1 MKKKTFLSL
10 IIISILLFTA
20 ACEIIN
26 PPSPPKPALPT
37 ATRKPTRT
45 PEQVLPTPLPSVV
58 PTDEQATPT
67 QEQAVPTQEAI
78 LTPEPATEF
87 ASTRMQ
93 DDIWFT
99 YNADLW
105 RSSGDSSFPHLLSTR
120 YPECRIYLNN
130 GHGMGDIFTYEA
142 NELTIEGLLF
152 TVSTWS
158 YVGTEAVALKGYTW
172 EDSFFFSIENPDA
185 SGLSPQCLV
194 ESEEV
199 LRQSIRHGF
208 DPVTGPQEASDVYPP
223 VVYSK
228 DGNIYAYF
236 IESGNIIAVTE
247 GGGEWEGE
255 ELPRYFHPRVSPN
268 GLYVAYQRIDK
279 GQVLVYSFETGR
291 IWSLDINEPE
301 ESYSD
306 KIVGWDKHNILYINR
321 VIGEC
326 RYMEGEDGTPE
337 HSYVMRFVIN
347 EEDLQ
352 YVTDL
357 PVMDSSADSHS
368 IGVDISP
375 SGRFLTYRA
384 TYCQPVWPQKEYVYD
399 LQTGAIHD
407 YGMAGY
413 TSLSNQE
420 DRLAYP
426 SKELFEQTNNIYVVI
441 SALEGNTGAFLNGM
455 DDTSTVWSAP
465 DWSFDDRYL
474 VMEQR
479 PINIPHMKKYDAG
492 IWWELG
498 SGGIVM
504 VDTQDIEEPYLTLTD
519 LDSEN
524 GDWAFG
530 AWSPQDYRMVL
541 LWRGEIDEETNEY
554 ASILWMFEPFT
565 NTAFIIDQ
573 GLHIEGVDW

>member
-1 MKKKTFLSL
+1 MKKKIFLSL
-10 IIISILLFTA
+10 IIFSILLFTA

-26 PPSPPKPALPT
+26 PPSPPKPVLPT

-67 QEQAVPTQEAI
+67 QEPAVPTQEAI

-236 IESGNIIAVTE
+236 IESDNIIAVTE

-279 GQVLVYSFETGR
+279 GQVLVYSFETCR

>member
-45 PEQVLPTPLPSVV
+45 PEQALPTPLPSVV

-158 YVGTEAVALKGYTW
+158 YVGTEDVALKGYTR
-172 EDSFFFSIENPDA
+172 EDNFFFSVENPDA

-208 DPVTGPQEASDVYPP
+208 DPVAGSLEAGDVYPP

-236 IESGNIIAVTE
+236 IESDNIIAVTE

-279 GQVLVYSFETGR
+279 GQVLVYSFETGK

-479 PINIPHMKKYDAG
+479 PINIPHMNEYDAG

-498 SGGIVM
+498 STGILM

>member
-158 YVGTEAVALKGYTW
+158 YVGTEDVALKGYTW

-236 IESGNIIAVTE
+236 IESDNIIAVTKD
-247 GGGEWEGE
+247 GGEYVGE
-255 ELPRYFHPRVSPN
+255 DIPRYINPRVSPN
-268 GLYVAYQRIDK
+268 GLFVAYQRIDK
-279 GQVLVYSFETGR
+279 EMVLVYSFETGR
-291 IWSLDINEPE
+291 IWSLNIDEPGE
-301 ESYSD
+301 TYSD
-306 KIVGWDKHNILYINR
+306 SIIGWDQQNVLYINR
-321 VIGEC
+321 IIGRCE
-326 RYMEGEDGTPE
+326 YMEDGMSTPE
-337 HSYVMRFVIN
+337 SSYVMRFVIN

-426 SKELFEQTNNIYVVI
+426 SQERFKESNNIYVVI

-465 DWSFDDRYL
+465 NWSFDDRYL
-474 VMEQR
+474 VMSQNA
-479 PINIPHMKKYDAG
+479 INIPHMNEYDAG

-504 VDTQDIEEPYLTLTD
+504 VDTQNPEEPYLGLTEI
-519 LDSEN
+519 DSE
-524 GDWAFG
+524 GDNWTFG
-530 AWSPQDYRMVL
+530 AWSPRDYRMVL